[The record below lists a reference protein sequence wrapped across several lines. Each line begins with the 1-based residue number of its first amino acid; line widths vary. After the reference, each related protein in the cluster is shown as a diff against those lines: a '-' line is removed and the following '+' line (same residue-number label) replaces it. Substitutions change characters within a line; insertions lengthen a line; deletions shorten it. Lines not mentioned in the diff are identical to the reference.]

1 MLTLHLNDHD
11 VTALRGALEIARDR
25 YREHAGQLRT
35 ISGHERLADQFDRQ
49 AADAERLI
57 GELDS

>member
-1 MLTLHLNDHD
+1 MQTLHLNEND

-25 YREHAGQLRT
+25 YRENSTELRAMH
-35 ISGHERLADQFDRQ
+35 GHQRLAEQFERQ

-57 GELDS
+57 ETLDS